1 MNRHE
6 LDFNNISGEIIEQL
20 RQGAFLTVKVPGKVN
35 VMTIGWG
42 QLGIM
47 WNIPVFVV
55 PVRLSRYTYELLE
68 KTDEFSVSVPARLS
82 MAKEL
87 AFCGSRTGRDT
98 DKVSAMGIRLLDPQR
113 INTPVI
119 AGCRYHLECRIRARV
134 LLNKESFV
142 PEFAGR
148 FYNSGDYHMLFYG
161 EIISCYSTDHT

>member
-6 LDFNNISGEIIEQL
+6 LDIRDISGEIIGQL
-20 RQGAFLTVKVPGKVN
+20 RLGAFLTVKVPEKVN

-68 KTDEFSVSVPARLS
+68 KTDEFSISVPAGSS

-87 AFCGSRTGRDT
+87 AFCGSKSGRDT
-98 DKVSAMGIRLLDPQR
+98 DKISAMDIRLLEPHMLS
-113 INTPVI
+113 TPVI
-119 AGCRYHLECRIRARV
+119 AGCRYHLECRIRSRI
-134 LLNKESFV
+134 LLNEDSFS
-142 PEFAGR
+142 PDFADR
-148 FYNSGDYHMLFYG
+148 FYKSSDFHMLYFG
-161 EIISCYSTDHT
+161 EIMSCYSTDPV